1 MIVRIEKPDKETG
14 MNTPPSQQTSPP
26 HSPARTCRVE
36 DVPRWDI
43 ETDVAVIGFGAAGS
57 CAAIEA
63 RAAGAD
69 VHVFEVAAAPGGSAS
84 WSGGEVYVGGSGG
97 TRVQREHGFED
108 STEDLYTYLMMAG
121 GPGADADRV
130 RVYAENAAAH
140 FDWLEAQGV
149 PFKGTYLPGKWIEPT
164 TDDTLLWSGSEAAW
178 PFSARAK
185 PAHSSTALSP
195 PTWAMK

>member
-1 MIVRIEKPDKETG
+1 MST
-14 MNTPPSQQTSPP
+14 NTPSPTYG
-26 HSPARTCRVE
+26 PARPCRIE

-108 STEDLYTYLMMAG
+108 STEDL
-121 GPGADADRV
+121 
-130 RVYAENAAAH
+130 
-140 FDWLEAQGV
+140 
-149 PFKGTYLPGKWIEPT
+149 
-164 TDDTLLWSGSEAAW
+164 
-178 PFSARAK
+178 
-185 PAHSSTALSP
+185 
-195 PTWAMK
+195 